1 MSQGPQGHAKSLC
14 AEVRRLNGLFHN
26 SVTVVLFVPIPMYR
40 TNSSSLVMGI
50 VDITEWLDSIQKP
63 PLSGYNNAVRS
74 YVMSSVWEGGDGEA
88 GKATRNFPPYPL
100 VLPDNVGVHC
110 DKIFTCNGVSELPM
124 SIPPMSSDSES
135 SLYTHLIEG
144 LNAIYNGTWT
154 QL

>member
-1 MSQGPQGHAKSLC
+1 
-14 AEVRRLNGLFHN
+14 
-26 SVTVVLFVPIPMYR
+26 MYR